1 MMRKL
6 LVLPLTLSLV
16 LATSCVSKKKYTELE
31 NKYDHTTS
39 TLVKTT
45 QEKEEAEAK
54 LARIED
60 RVSDY
65 NAKIRSL
72 TDSNSKKLENLDG
85 VVVSDE
91 MKSKMRAALADIDQ
105 DELKDA
111 RTLKDSMSVLI
122 SHNLKKGLD
131 SSFSD
136 ENEEDVKI
144 SIDETVV
151 MISVSDK
158 LLFNSGSAVVSSKAN
173 SLLQRLADLINSEP
187 AMEVLVEGHT
197 DGQSVKPGSCVR
209 DNWELSVLRSTA
221 VIRKLE
227 NSFDV
232 DPKKL
237 IAAGRSS
244 YMPIASNDSVEG
256 RAKNRRT
263 RIVIL
268 PNLDKFLAML
278 SEESN

>member
-1 MMRKL
+1 MRKFIA
-6 LVLPLTLSLV
+6 LPLVLSLV
-16 LATSCVSKKKYTELE
+16 LVTSSCVSKKKYTELE
-31 NKYDHTTS
+31 NKYDNTTS
-39 TLVKTT
+39 TLTKT
-45 QEKEEAEAK
+45 QLEKEQAEEK
-54 LARIED
+54 LARIEE
-60 RVSDY
+60 RVTGY
-65 NAKIRSL
+65 NAKIRGL
-72 TDSNSKKLENLDG
+72 TDSNNKKLENLDG
-85 VVVSDE
+85 VVISENVKE
-91 MKSKMRAALADIDQ
+91 KMRKALANVDQ
-105 DELKDA
+105 NELEDA
-111 RTLKDSMSVLI
+111 KTLKDSMNVLI
-122 SHNLKKGLD
+122 SHNLKKDLD
-131 SSFSD
+131 TSFAGEDSD
-136 ENEEDVKI
+136 DVTI

-151 MISVSDK
+151 MISISDK

-173 SLLQRLADLINSEP
+173 SLLQRLADVINSEP

-197 DGQSVKPGSCVR
+197 DSQTVKADSYVR

-227 NSFDV
+227 DNFKV

-244 YMPIASNDSVEG
+244 FMPIDSNDSVEG

-278 SEESN
+278 TEESN

>member
-1 MMRKL
+1 MRKL

-197 DGQSVKPGSCVR
+197 DGQSVKPGSYVR

>member
-6 LVLPLTLSLV
+6 IVAPLALSLV
-16 LATSCVSKKKYTELE
+16 FVTSCVSKKKYTELE
-31 NKYDHTTS
+31 NKYDHTSS
-39 TLVKTT
+39 TLAKTT
-45 QEKEEAEAK
+45 LEKEEAEEK
-54 LARIED
+54 LARIEN

-65 NAKIRSL
+65 NAKIRGL
-72 TDSNSKKLENLDG
+72 TDSNNKKLENLDG
-85 VVVSDE
+85 VVVSE
-91 MKSKMRAALADIDQ
+91 ELKSKMRMALANVDPEQ
-105 DELKDA
+105 LKDA
-111 RTLKDSMSVLI
+111 RTLKDSMNVLI
-122 SHNLKKGLD
+122 SHNLKKNLET
-131 SSFSD
+131 SFSD
-136 ENEEDVKI
+136 EIEEDVTV

-151 MISVSDK
+151 MISISDK

-173 SLLQRLADLINSEP
+173 SLLQRLADVINSEP

-197 DGQSVKPGSCVR
+197 DAQTIKPGSYVR

-227 NSFDV
+227 NNFNV

-244 YMPIASNDSVEG
+244 FMPIASNESVEG

-278 SEESN
+278 TAESN

>member
-6 LVLPLTLSLV
+6 IAVPLTLSLI

-39 TLVKTT
+39 TLAKTT
-45 QEKEEAEAK
+45 LEKEEAEEK
-54 LARIED
+54 LARIEE

-65 NAKIRSL
+65 NAKIRGL
-72 TDSNSKKLENLDG
+72 TDSNNKKLENLDG
-85 VVVSDE
+85 VVISED
-91 MKSKMRAALADIDQ
+91 MKSKMRKALANVDQ
-105 DELKDA
+105 NELKDA
-111 RTLKDSMSVLI
+111 RTLKDSMNVLI
-122 SHNLKKGLD
+122 SHNLKKNLD
-131 SSFSD
+131 SSFSN
-136 ENEEDVKI
+136 ENEEDITI

-197 DGQSVKPGSCVR
+197 DAQSVKPGSYVR

-227 NSFDV
+227 NDFGV

-244 YMPIASNDSVEG
+244 FLPIASNDSVEG

-268 PNLDKFLAML
+268 PNLDKFLALL

>member
-1 MMRKL
+1 MKKL
-6 LVLPLTLSLV
+6 IVLPLTLSLV

-31 NKYDHTTS
+31 NKYDQTSS
-39 TLVKTT
+39 TLSKTT
-45 QEKEEAEAK
+45 LEKEQAEAK
-54 LARIED
+54 LASIEE

-65 NAKIRSL
+65 NAKIRGL
-72 TDSNSKKLENLDG
+72 TDSNNKKLENYEG
-85 VVVSDE
+85 VVVSE
-91 MKSKMRAALADIDQ
+91 EVKSKMRAALANVDQ
-105 DELKDA
+105 EDLREA
-111 RTLKDSMSVLI
+111 RTLKDSMNVLI
-122 SHNLKKGLD
+122 SHNLKKNLD
-131 SSFSD
+131 SSFFD
-136 ENEEDVKI
+136 ENEEDITI

-158 LLFNSGSAVVSSKAN
+158 LLFNSGSAVVSTKAN
-173 SLLQRLADLINSEP
+173 SLLQRLADVINSEP
-187 AMEVLVEGHT
+187 AMEVLIEGHT
-197 DGQSVKPGSCVR
+197 DAQTVKPDSYVR

-227 NSFDV
+227 NNFNV
-232 DPKKL
+232 APEKL

-244 YMPIASNDSVEG
+244 FMPIASNESAEG

-278 SEESN
+278 TEESN

>member
-197 DGQSVKPGSCVR
+197 DGQSVKPGSYVR

-232 DPKKL
+232 DPTKL

>member
-6 LVLPLTLSLV
+6 IAVPLTLSLV

-31 NKYDHTTS
+31 NKYDHTSS
-39 TLVKTT
+39 TLAKTT
-45 QEKEEAEAK
+45 LEKEEVEEK

-65 NAKIRSL
+65 NAKIRGL
-72 TDSNSKKLENLDG
+72 TDSNNKKLENLDG
-85 VVVSDE
+85 VVISED
-91 MKSKMRAALADIDQ
+91 MKTQMRSALANVDQ
-105 DELKDA
+105 EELKDA
-111 RTLKDSMSVLI
+111 RTLKDSMNVLI
-122 SHNLKKGLD
+122 SHNLKKDLD

-136 ENEEDVKI
+136 ENEEDITV

-173 SLLQRLADLINSEP
+173 SLLQRLADVINSEP

-197 DGQSVKPGSCVR
+197 DAQTVKPGSYVR

-227 NSFDV
+227 DSFGV

-244 YMPIASNDSVEG
+244 YVPIASNESVEG

-278 SEESN
+278 SEE

>member
-1 MMRKL
+1 MRKL
-6 LVLPLTLSLV
+6 IALPLTLSLV

-31 NKYDHTTS
+31 NKYNHTTS
-39 TLVKTT
+39 TLTKTT
-45 QEKEEAEAK
+45 LEKEEAEAK
-54 LARIED
+54 LASIEE

-65 NAKIRSL
+65 NAKIRGL
-72 TDSNSKKLENLDG
+72 TDSNNKKLENLEG
-85 VVVSDE
+85 VVISEEV
-91 MKSKMRAALADIDQ
+91 KSKMREALANIDQ
-105 DELKDA
+105 EDLKEA
-111 RTLKDSMSVLI
+111 RTLKDSMNVLI
-122 SHNLKKGLD
+122 SHNLKNNLD
-131 SSFSD
+131 SNFSD
-136 ENEEDVKI
+136 ENEEDITV

-158 LLFNSGSAVVSSKAN
+158 LLFNSGSAVVSTKAN
-173 SLLQRLADLINSEP
+173 SLLQRLAEVINSEP
-187 AMEVLVEGHT
+187 AMEVLIEGHT
-197 DGQSVKPGSCVR
+197 DSQTIKPDSYVR

-227 NSFDV
+227 NDFNV
-232 DPKKL
+232 APEKL

-244 YMPIASNDSVEG
+244 FMPIASNESAEG

-278 SEESN
+278 TE

>member
-1 MMRKL
+1 MKKL

-31 NKYDHTTS
+31 SKYDHTTS

-45 QEKEEAEAK
+45 LEKEEAEAK

-85 VVVSDE
+85 VVVSEE
-91 MKSKMRAALADIDQ
+91 MKSKMRSALANIDQ

-131 SSFSD
+131 SSFAD
-136 ENEEDVKI
+136 ENEEDVTI

-151 MISVSDK
+151 MISISDK

-173 SLLQRLADLINSEP
+173 SLLQRLADIINSEP

-197 DGQSVKPGSCVR
+197 DAQSIKPGSYVR

-227 NSFDV
+227 NKFDV
-232 DPKKL
+232 DSKKL

-278 SEESN
+278 SEDLN